1 MSIEQSADYLLSR
14 TEYRPVVGIICG
26 SGLSELSKCMSNKE
40 TIPYQDIPGFVNV
53 SVPGHTGELVFG
65 LINDVQCVC
74 MRGRFHYY
82 EDNTM
87 EQCVHPVKVMR
98 LLGVKLLIVTNAA
111 GGLNPSYNVG
121 DIMVIQ
127 DHFGLVTLAGH
138 HPLRGANDD
147 SLGTRFPPM
156 SDAYDKTLQQFV
168 VDAATKLNLSHKVR
182 LNGTYAYAC
191 GPSYE
196 SMAEVRFLKS
206 AGCDSVGASTVPEVI
221 AARNCGMQVLG
232 LSIITNAAVTHR
244 DEPAASH
251 EEVLAA
257 VDACAVH
264 VEALVRGVLH
274 KSIVGSYLAA
284 QPNFYHIPS
293 PTDSAVHTP
302 NSHTPAAGNHRTAGA
317 NVNTGTSSEARRNR
331 SLDPDAEDEFNNAV
345 VSVIALG
352 AIVLGLFVVLKRK

>member
-53 SVPGHTGELVFG
+53 SVPGHT
-65 LINDVQCVC
+65 
-74 MRGRFHYY
+74 
-82 EDNTM
+82 
-87 EQCVHPVKVMR
+87 
-98 LLGVKLLIVTNAA
+98 
-111 GGLNPSYNVG
+111 
-121 DIMVIQ
+121 
-127 DHFGLVTLAGH
+127 GH

-221 AARNCGMQVLG
+221 AARHCGMQVLG
-232 LSIITNAAVTHR
+232 LSIITNVAVTHR

-293 PTDSAVHTP
+293 PTDSVVHTP
-302 NSHTPAAGNHRTAGA
+302 SAHTPAAGNHRTAGA
-317 NVNTGTSSEARRNR
+317 NVNTGASSEARRNR
-331 SLDPDAEDEFNNAV
+331 SFDPDAEDEFNNAV

-352 AIVLGLFVVLKRK
+352 AIVLGLFVVLRRK